1 MEAKDQPSTKDRK
14 AYAELRAT
22 NIELR
27 TTLDDSH
34 IICKNPISNQVV
46 IVKLTWN
53 PYLEDFIR

>member
-46 IVKLTWN
+46 VVKLT
-53 PYLEDFIR
+53 